1 MAPYT
6 ISYDLNRP
14 GQEYQSLYNEL
25 ERLGGRRVL
34 LSVWVLR
41 SNSTP
46 KQLADHLLRYLDS
59 NDRLLVV
66 DGSSGAAWSQNVG
79 ATVQQVYRIVA

>member
-14 GQEYQSLYNEL
+14 GQDYQSLYNEL

-46 KQLADHLLRYLDS
+46 KQLADHLLLYLDR

-79 ATVQQVYRIVA
+79 ATMQQVYRIVA